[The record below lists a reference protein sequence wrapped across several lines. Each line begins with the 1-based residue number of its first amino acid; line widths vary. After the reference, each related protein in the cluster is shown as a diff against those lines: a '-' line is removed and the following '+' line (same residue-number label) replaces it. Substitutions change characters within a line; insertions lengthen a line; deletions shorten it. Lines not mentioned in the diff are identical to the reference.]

1 MVNLLFIEYAN
12 MKTSSANLARP
23 VPLPSPKPVVAPAP
37 VRVKMMSAAKTY
49 LQLIFV
55 FKAVQ

>member
-1 MVNLLFIEYAN
+1 

-23 VPLPSPKPVVAPAP
+23 VPLPSLKPVVAPAP

>member
-1 MVNLLFIEYAN
+1 MVYSLFIENAN
-12 MKTSSANLARP
+12 IKTSSANLAQP
-23 VPLPSPKPVVAPAP
+23 APLPSLQPVVAARP

-55 FKAVQ
+55 FKAEQ